1 METSGLLDRT
11 RLERDRTREQ
21 TDARPRDLGEV
32 YDAYAGPLFRYLVA
46 LLRVEQD
53 AEDAMQDLFVAL
65 GRADLSRIR
74 DLRAYLFQAARRH
87 ALATLRARRRQ
98 ERETAAAEFSWI
110 DLDAGLGEDRALA
123 LDLDR
128 ALQKL
133 PSEQREVVMLH
144 LCEGFSFREIA
155 TVCGV
160 SHNTAAIRAAQVALT
175 LEVYG
180 AEHSAYPATLAALE
194 QAGWKLPRDPFG
206 GGEYRYRP
214 EGAGFVVWSIGLD
227 MQDDNASREFADLSP
242 EAKRQANQY
251 DYDIIFRVGR

>member
-1 METSGLLDRT
+1 
-11 RLERDRTREQ
+11 
-21 TDARPRDLGEV
+21 
-32 YDAYAGPLFRYLVA
+32 
-46 LLRVEQD
+46 
-53 AEDAMQDLFVAL
+53 
-65 GRADLSRIR
+65 
-74 DLRAYLFQAARRH
+74 
-87 ALATLRARRRQ
+87 
-98 ERETAAAEFSWI
+98 
-110 DLDAGLGEDRALA
+110 
-123 LDLDR
+123 
-128 ALQKL
+128 
-133 PSEQREVVMLH
+133 MLH